1 MIPPESRWKI
11 RRCYLDHFGQ
21 WGPTVLRCW
30 AVRER
35 LGTWS
40 AGTIARVIA
49 DLIATPEKIPKPK
62 KYEIAAPMAM
72 WSEDGTS
79 FKERGR
85 KKELLVLQD
94 ECSRYKINRRLASGP
109 ADATDVV
116 DYLKEAI
123 DRHGA
128 PLVLK
133 HDGGSIFH
141 DKKVKKL
148 LEEHDVVELTSPP
161 HYPPFNGKKERSM
174 RDIKGYERALRKH
187 GRGTSLFERINITM
201 HDLNEERPRPVL
213 GGRTAL
219 EVFEQDRI
227 SLPNRKRFKME
238 VETRQVELEALA
250 GSRKEFVSFP
260 VTLMD
265 FYSHTTQTSMIAF
278 YAITHH
284 EGTSLSFGT
293 SHEYEIVFFPNN
305 DSFHGTEEVL
315 FRIETTMP
323 LLALIGLLDYVG
335 VNIERHAPILP
346 TPTLLSIAR
355 PWDAP
360 SPAQHRRLYLLA

>member
-21 WGPTVLRCW
+21 WGPTVLQCW
-30 AVRER
+30 AIRER

-109 ADATDVV
+109 ADATDVA

-174 RDIKGYERALRKH
+174 RDIKSYERALKKH
-187 GRGTSLFERINITM
+187 GKGASLLERIDITM
-201 HDLNEERPRPVL
+201 HDLNDERPRPML
-213 GGRTAL
+213 GGRTAR

-227 SLPNRKRFKME
+227 SLPNRTRFKME

-250 GSRKEFVSFP
+250 GSRKEVQAARRKA
-260 VTLMD
+260 V
-265 FYSHTTQTSMIAF
+265 I
-278 YAITHH
+278 
-284 EGTSLSFGT
+284 
-293 SHEYEIVFFPNN
+293 
-305 DSFHGTEEVL
+305 EVL
-315 FRIETTMP
+315 MRYN
-323 LLALIGLLDYVG
+323 LLNWRGDVSTNYQRQV
-335 VNIERHAPILP
+335 R
-346 TPTLLSIAR
+346 T
-355 PWDAP
+355 
-360 SPAQHRRLYLLA
+360 Y